1 MQGMATVLLA
11 CALCASGCYDTV
23 SVDLFPDAGFDAGMD
38 GGMDAGMDGGTDG
51 GTDAGMDASTDAD
64 IPDADIPDADVPDAD
79 VPIMG
84 CMDLC
89 DTVLDWSSAQLSC
102 IAQVL
107 RIAGYAPGAN
117 PACRLVRDPQECV
130 DCAGEMGLNDNVCI
144 GLAFICLP

>member
-23 SVDLFPDAGFDAGMD
+23 SVDLFPDAGFDAG
-38 GGMDAGMDGGTDG
+38 
-51 GTDAGMDASTDAD
+51 TDAGMDAGIDAD
-64 IPDADIPDADVPDAD
+64 VPDADIPDADVPDAD

-89 DTVLDWSSAQLSC
+89 DTVLDWSSAQSSC

-130 DCAGEMGLNDNVCI
+130 DCADGIGLTENVCI
-144 GLAFICLP
+144 GVAFICLP

>member
-1 MQGMATVLLA
+1 MVLLA

-23 SVDLFPDAGFDAGMD
+23 SVDLFPDAGLDA
-38 GGMDAGMDGGTDG
+38 
-51 GTDAGMDASTDAD
+51 GTDAGMDAGMDAGVPDAD

-130 DCAGEMGLNDNVCI
+130 DCADEMGLNDNVCI